1 MIEVLHFTAELPV
14 TSGQLSIE
22 ASKEEIKQIVL
33 GKSAIKN
40 QKQSLLMTIF
50 GLLGPSRLKP
60 KPNLAFLS

>member
-33 GKSAIKN
+33 GKNAIKN
-40 QKQSLLMTIF
+40 QKQSPIEIKTKTKRGISELNS
-50 GLLGPSRLKP
+50 PW
-60 KPNLAFLS
+60 